1 MRIGGFLLGCKIP
14 DGRQAE
20 YLIFSRAS
28 ARIVARDFSNS
39 DLCAWREC
47 ANVTVGGGAGVDGEK
62 VTNWVEWAIAIGLV
76 VVIERVV
83 TLAWKKLRPAAS

>member
-1 MRIGGFLLGCKIP
+1 MKNNIVVVLVWVIVIQVVLEVAKRLGFV
-14 DGRQAE
+14 
-20 YLIFSRAS
+20 YY
-28 ARIVARDFSNS
+28 V
-39 DLCAWREC
+39 
-47 ANVTVGGGAGVDGEK
+47 VDGEK

>member
-1 MRIGGFLLGCKIP
+1 MKNNIVVVLVWAIVIQVVLAIAKKLGFV
-14 DGRQAE
+14 
-20 YLIFSRAS
+20 YY
-28 ARIVARDFSNS
+28 V
-39 DLCAWREC
+39 
-47 ANVTVGGGAGVDGEK
+47 VDGEK